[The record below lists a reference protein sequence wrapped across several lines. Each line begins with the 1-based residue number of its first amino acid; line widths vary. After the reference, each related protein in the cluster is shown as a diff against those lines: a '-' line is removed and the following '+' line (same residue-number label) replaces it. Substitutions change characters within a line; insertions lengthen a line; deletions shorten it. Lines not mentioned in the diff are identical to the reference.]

1 MTEETARVI
10 VEINDKKAA
19 EKIQK
24 LTEKAQ
30 DLREQL
36 KKATEMK
43 DEGAIDNIS
52 KKLREV
58 GRQIDQVRSRA
69 DKVRAAMRNLDEATP
84 KQLKETIRAI
94 TAELNSGKIKRG
106 SLEWNAYITKLKAAK
121 SELSKIQAEM
131 TVTTTKTA
139 RLRDMVNSWGATIAA
154 TVAGFTG
161 LVLTGKK
168 AVETYAEMQQE
179 EANVRKFTGMTADE
193 VERLNNEFKKLDTR
207 TSRQELNKLAQE
219 AGRLG
224 KTSQEDVMG
233 FVRAADKINV
243 ALDDLGDGA
252 TLTLSK
258 LTGVFGEEARYGTGQ
273 SLLKV
278 GSVINELSQ
287 NCSAGAPYLAEFTSR
302 MGGVGAQANMT
313 IPQIMAYGAVLDE
326 NMQKVE
332 ASATALSQV
341 IVRLYQ
347 DPAKYAKVAGLDVKE
362 FSELMKRDANEAIL
376 TLLETLNKAGGMDVL
391 SPMFKDMGENGSRA
405 IQALSTLANK
415 IDKVRWQ
422 QQEANKAFEEGTSI
436 ANEFEVQNTTAQAG
450 LDKAR
455 KGFTEVAVA
464 LGKELLPVMRYC
476 ISGTSMMMRTLLTLI
491 QFIKE
496 YRGLLTVLAMSVIAY
511 TVAIKAAAISTV
523 AHTAALKIQNVA
535 LKGLRA
541 TYLLMITALQL
552 FRGNTVKA
560 TAAFR
565 LFNITL
571 KTNPIG
577 LVVAAITAAVT
588 ALAVYSSRTREVV
601 NAEKELNS
609 IRKDAV
615 KEMAEEKGK
624 IDLLIKAAS
633 DETVSMSNRLHAVNE
648 LNRII
653 PNYNAQIDETTG
665 KYKASKEALDEYLES
680 LRKKYEIEGAKKK
693 LAQYGEEYADLAIRR
708 EELKQLQEAEEK
720 HQKAAMSAA
729 SWQGSGLVSMSSAT
743 SVAGAENF
751 EEKLAD
757 IDRKL
762 EVIKKKEDIVFGTY
776 KEGLL
781 PFGKKDDSSGSE
793 GGGNFTQKPEELSEK
808 EMKKLRKEREKAL
821 KEEAKRAK
829 AEMLQA
835 IADVQ
840 VMREQSIAENTAMYA
855 AGVKDY
861 RQFMEDEH
869 NIRLKSIQDE
879 KAIYEQ
885 RGDVSSKAYAK
896 LIKEETDLLYKFS
909 QAKRKLSIQE
919 IEREKK
925 QREDFLTLAYST
937 PKSALFGND
946 EAFRQKML
954 EAEIDFLEKK
964 KMLYAAGSEE
974 YEKISIE
981 IEQKLADDKLQKQKG
996 IAKAYE
1002 AWRKLYES
1010 ASGSER
1016 EKQELA
1022 QVKALLD
1029 AELISEVQYQQA
1041 VNDIKE
1047 KYAQEERE
1055 RLRKTKSEYGDMVL
1069 NIADSFRKLFE
1080 DIKDGGKLSLDNLA
1094 SATAAAFAAMS
1105 AVVQSYSSYV
1115 NAERDAEL
1123 AKVEER
1129 FDREIAAAG
1138 NNSKKKEKIEKE
1150 KEKETA
1156 KVKNKYAKRQQNV
1169 EIATALA
1176 NTAMAALNAYASTA
1190 QIPIIGPNIAPI
1202 AAAIATAFGMM
1213 QVATIKKQYA
1223 ANQGYY
1229 SGGFTKRDPNNR
1241 REVGVVHANEFVA
1254 NHEAVNNAALS
1265 PVLRLIDYAQRNNRV
1280 ASLTAADVS
1289 NAIGQGSG
1297 VSARGALVPHSP
1309 VVVQAPQVS
1318 GNRPDSGLLEKVG
1331 ESIDKLNRSIENG
1344 IETYAVLDGERGLA
1358 SKLNRYNKL
1367 MNNPKRK

>member
-258 LTGVFGEEARYGTGQ
+258 LTGVFGEEARYGTEQ

-415 IDKVRWQ
+415 IEKVRWQ

-436 ANEFEVQNTTAQAG
+436 ANEFEVQNTTVQAG
-450 LDKAR
+450 LEKAR

-496 YRGLLTVLAMSVIAY
+496 YRGLLTVLAMSVVAY
-511 TVAIKAAAISTV
+511 TVAIKAAAISTA
-523 AHTAALKIQNVA
+523 AHTAALEIQNVT

-552 FRGNTVKA
+552 FRGNTVRA

-565 LFNITL
+565 LFNMTL
-571 KTNPIG
+571 KTSPIG
-577 LVVAAITAAVT
+577 LVVAAITAGIT
-588 ALAVYSSRTREVV
+588 ALAVYSGRTREVV

-609 IRKDAV
+609 IRKDAI
-615 KEMAEEKGK
+615 KEMTEEKGK

-653 PNYNAQIDETTG
+653 PNYNAQIDATTG

-708 EELKQLQEAEEK
+708 EELKQLQKAEEK

-729 SWQGSGLVSMSSAT
+729 SWQGSGLVSLSSAT
-743 SVAGAENF
+743 NVAGANNY
-751 EEKLAD
+751 EEELAE
-757 IDRKL
+757 IERKL
-762 EVIKKKEDIVFGTY
+762 DVIKKKEDIVFGTY

-781 PFGKKDDSSGSE
+781 PFVKKEDFSGNE
-793 GGGNFTQKPEELSEK
+793 GGGNFTQLPEELSEK
-808 EMKKLRKEREKAL
+808 ELKKLRKEREKAL

-840 VMREQSIAENTAMYA
+840 VLREQSIAENTAMYA
-855 AGVKDY
+855 AGIKDY

-885 RGDVSSKAYAK
+885 RGEISSKAYAK

-919 IEREKK
+919 IEREKE

>member
-258 LTGVFGEEARYGTGQ
+258 LTGVFGEEARYGTEQ

-415 IDKVRWQ
+415 IEKVRWQ

-436 ANEFEVQNTTAQAG
+436 ANEFEVQNTTVQAG
-450 LDKAR
+450 LEKAR

-496 YRGLLTVLAMSVIAY
+496 YRGLLTVLAMSVVAY
-511 TVAIKAAAISTV
+511 TVAIKAAAISTA
-523 AHTAALKIQNVA
+523 AHTAALEIQNVT

-552 FRGNTVKA
+552 FRGNTVRA

-565 LFNITL
+565 LFNMTL
-571 KTNPIG
+571 KTSPIG
-577 LVVAAITAAVT
+577 LVVAAITAGIT
-588 ALAVYSSRTREVV
+588 ALAVYSGRTREVV

-609 IRKDAV
+609 IRKDAI
-615 KEMAEEKGK
+615 KEMTEEKGK

-653 PNYNAQIDETTG
+653 PNYNAQIDATTG

-708 EELKQLQEAEEK
+708 EELKQLQKAEEK

-729 SWQGSGLVSMSSAT
+729 SWQGSGLVSLSSAT
-743 SVAGAENF
+743 NVAGANNY
-751 EEKLAD
+751 EEELAE
-757 IDRKL
+757 IERKL
-762 EVIKKKEDIVFGTY
+762 DVIKKKEDIVFGTY

-781 PFGKKDDSSGSE
+781 PFVKKEDFSGNE
-793 GGGNFTQKPEELSEK
+793 GGGNFTQLPEELSEK
-808 EMKKLRKEREKAL
+808 ELKKLRKEREKAL

-840 VMREQSIAENTAMYA
+840 VLREQSIAENTAMYA
-855 AGVKDY
+855 AGIKDY

-885 RGDVSSKAYAK
+885 RGEISSKAYAK

-919 IEREKK
+919 IEREKE

-1029 AELISEVQYQQA
+1029 AKLISEVQYQQA

-1047 KYAQEERE
+1047 KYAQKERE

-1190 QIPIIGPNIAPI
+1190 QIPIIGPTIAPI

-1223 ANQGYY
+1223 ADKGYY
-1229 SGGFTKRDPNNR
+1229 SGGFTPKDPNNR